1 MTTAGA
7 NDNITRI
14 LVVDDEPAITRT
26 LRINLRARGYDVQIA
41 ADGATAMRLFAEDPA
56 DLVVLDL
63 GLPDRDGIEVLTWL
77 RERSGVP
84 VLVLSARHE
93 SDDKVEAL
101 DLGADDFVTKPFGM
115 DELMARLRSA
125 LRRSRPDAEPGQPP
139 FATDHFTL
147 DFNERRAMDGSGLA
161 VRLTP
166 TEWRILAVLA
176 RRPGHLV
183 THAELLREVWGPG
196 YRRESNYLR
205 VFANQLRRKL
215 EPDPGCPVHLLTEPG
230 QGYRLTP

>member
-1 MTTAGA
+1 M
-7 NDNITRI
+7 TRI

-26 LRINLRARGYDVQIA
+26 LRINLRARGYDAQIVG
-41 ADGATAMRLFAEDPA
+41 DGRSAMQAIEEDAP

-63 GLPDRDGIEVLTWL
+63 GLPDRDGVEVLAWL
-77 RERSGVP
+77 RARSSLP
-84 VLVLSARHE
+84 VIVLSARHE

-115 DELMARLRSA
+115 DELMARIRSA
-125 LRRSRPDAEPGQPP
+125 LRRAGEEHAGQPA
-139 FATDHFTL
+139 FACGDFTL
-147 DFNERRAMDGSGLA
+147 DFAERRAVLASGQT

-176 RRPGHLV
+176 RSPGHLV
-183 THAELLREVWGPG
+183 TQAELLAEVWGPT

-215 EPDPGCPVHLLTEPG
+215 EPDPAAPVHLLTEPG
-230 QGYRLTP
+230 QGYRLVA